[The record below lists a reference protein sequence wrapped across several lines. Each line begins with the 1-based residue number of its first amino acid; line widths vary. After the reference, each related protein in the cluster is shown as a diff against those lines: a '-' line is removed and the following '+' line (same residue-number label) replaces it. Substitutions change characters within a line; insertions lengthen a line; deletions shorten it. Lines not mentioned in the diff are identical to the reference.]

1 MAEKATTTSLLD
13 SLKMILMETLVLEI
27 ATYIYQWEELLIISV
42 LMIVLLTMVMYL
54 RMLISVMSR
63 EPGVMFT
70 SATVWTQERLSD
82 I

>member
-1 MAEKATTTSLLD
+1 MAEKATTTSSLD